1 MEFYGP
7 LNASA
12 NKVHGTWQ
20 EAREEV
26 ESRLEEIFPAEKQEK
41 MLAATKK
48 TALTKADKVI
58 MTGNGWGAL
67 ENARRAQAGQSSMP
81 EHLDFILPYGDAKNK
96 PQEQWYCLLNNG
108 HFPSMQTSD
117 VPPSWMLQNDWV
129 CLMEKAAAQ
138 SENKENKDD

>member
-1 MEFYGP
+1 MGSEGRRSTMAGIPERSRQRRKILRDTGRPCTYAARKPAPATKTEWEWMEFYGP

-48 TALTKADKVI
+48 TALTKK
-58 MTGNGWGAL
+58 
-67 ENARRAQAGQSSMP
+67 
-81 EHLDFILPYGDAKNK
+81 YGI
-96 PQEQWYCLLNNG
+96 
-108 HFPSMQTSD
+108 
-117 VPPSWMLQNDWV
+117 
-129 CLMEKAAAQ
+129 
-138 SENKENKDD
+138 